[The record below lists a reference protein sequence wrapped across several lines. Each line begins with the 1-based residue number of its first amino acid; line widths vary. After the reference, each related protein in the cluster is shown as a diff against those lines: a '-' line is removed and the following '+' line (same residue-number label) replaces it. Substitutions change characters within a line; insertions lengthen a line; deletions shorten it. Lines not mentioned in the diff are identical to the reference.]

1 MGWTEISSH
10 SQSTIM
16 DEWAES
22 LCIRSAQ
29 QEGGWEL
36 GICTLDDEGS
46 LVTITDDASVHF
58 DIPTAAAITR
68 AIQALGWSQKV
79 DTSDI
84 LGLLASLTNSSR

>member
-22 LCIRSAQ
+22 LCIRSAE

-36 GICTLDDEGS
+36 GICALDDEGS
-46 LVTITDDASVHF
+46 LVTITDDAIVHF
-58 DIPTAAAITR
+58 NIPTEAAINR
-68 AIQALGWSQKV
+68 AI
-79 DTSDI
+79 
-84 LGLLASLTNSSR
+84 

>member
-36 GICTLDDEGS
+36 GICALDDEGS
-46 LVTITDDASVHF
+46 LVTITDDAIAHF
-58 DIPTAAAITR
+58 DSATEAAINL

-84 LGLLASLTNSSR
+84 LGLLASLTNRAR